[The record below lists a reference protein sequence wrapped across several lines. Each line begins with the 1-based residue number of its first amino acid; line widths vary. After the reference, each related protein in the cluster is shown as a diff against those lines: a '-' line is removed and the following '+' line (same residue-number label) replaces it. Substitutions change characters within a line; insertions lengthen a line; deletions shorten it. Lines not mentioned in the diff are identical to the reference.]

1 MDFSFDFF
9 TAWSWLSIGM
19 ALILIEMLAPGL
31 IVVWFGASALV
42 MALIVGFFP
51 GMGWAIQLGIFSL
64 MSLASLVVGRAY
76 LKRNPVGSDEQ
87 SLNRRADQYVGLTFT
102 LVEAIVDG
110 HGKVKVDDSIWKVVG
125 PDLPE
130 GTRVRVT
137 GTSATVLEVE
147 EA

>member
-1 MDFSFDFF
+1 
-9 TAWSWLSIGM
+9 
-19 ALILIEMLAPGL
+19 
-31 IVVWFGASALV
+31 
-42 MALIVGFFP
+42 
-51 GMGWAIQLGIFSL
+51 MGWAIQLGIFSV

>member
-1 MDFSFDFF
+1 
-9 TAWSWLSIGM
+9 
-19 ALILIEMLAPGL
+19 
-31 IVVWFGASALV
+31 
-42 MALIVGFFP
+42 
-51 GMGWAIQLGIFSL
+51 

-102 LVEAIVDG
+102 LVEAIVGG